1 MLAGVAIAS
10 GTLALD
16 RHWGYDALPPRLVGT
31 PTAASAVLAT
41 IATAMVSL
49 TALVLTIT
57 MVVVQ
62 LAMGQFSPRIVQRI
76 LRDKPSQFA
85 IGLFVATFVHAL
97 LTLRAVTDKGDGTGR
112 VPGIALYAA
121 FLLVF
126 ASIVALVIYVQHIG
140 QALRVSALIELVGK
154 ETRKVI
160 RHSYPDQGEP
170 ARETDEQEHV
180 VRATRSGVVT
190 RIDVEDVVA
199 AARRADCELELVPL
213 IGEFVPAD
221 APLFRV
227 HGDARA
233 LDEDALL
240 DALMMQLEPT
250 LDGDVSYGIR
260 LLVDIAVRSL
270 SESPFQDPTTA
281 VQAIDRLHDIL
292 RQLACRPFPDGI
304 YRDNHGVVR
313 LTVPSMSWEAYV
325 SLAVEEIRLAGAG
338 SPQVTRKLKASLLE
352 LRAIA
357 PPERRAVI
365 DQQLKLLA
373 ASTRAALDEEW
384 DIEFALTPDAKG
396 IGAEETDTVRG
407 VAGSFASLTAFLN
420 ARLNSCGTTGLP
432 SSRRNTSSDSR

>member
-1 MLAGVAIAS
+1 MQASHVVVRARSSLWLIPVLCVLAGAAIAG

-16 RHWGYDALPPRLVGT
+16 RHWGYEALSPRLVGT

-41 IATAMVSL
+41 VAAAMVSL

-97 LTLRAVTDKGDGTGR
+97 LTLRAVTDNGDGTGR

-121 FLLVF
+121 FVLVF
-126 ASIVALVIYVQHIG
+126 ASIVALVVYVQHIG

-160 RHSYPDQGEP
+160 VDSYPDKGDP
-170 ARETDEQEHV
+170 AQDGDEQVRV

-190 RIDVEDVVA
+190 RVDVEDLVE
-199 AARRADCELELVPL
+199 AARRASCELELVPL

-227 HGDARA
+227 HGNPRA
-233 LDEDALL
+233 LDEAALRNM
-240 DALMMQLEPT
+240 LMVQLEPT

-292 RQLACRPFPDGI
+292 RQLARRSFPEGV
-304 YRDNHGVVR
+304 YRDEDGALR
-313 LTVPSMSWEAYV
+313 LTVPSMSWDSYV

-338 SPQVTRKLKASLLE
+338 SPQVSRKLKASLLDVRE
-352 LRAIA
+352 VA

-365 DQQLKLLA
+365 DHQLKLLSS
-373 ASTRAALDEEW
+373 STRVALNDEW
-384 DIEFALTPDAKG
+384 DVEFALTPDAKG
-396 IGAEETDTVRG
+396 IGAEKTKRDTRPSG
-407 VAGSFASLTAFLN
+407 QL
-420 ARLNSCGTTGLP
+420 ARE
-432 SSRRNTSSDSR
+432 R

>member
-1 MLAGVAIAS
+1 MRASHVIVRVRSSLWLIPVLCVLAGVGTAS

-16 RHWGYDALPPRLVGT
+16 RQWGYEALPVHLVGT
-31 PTAASAVLAT
+31 PTAASAVLST
-41 IATAMVSL
+41 IAAAMVSL

-76 LRDKPSQFA
+76 LRDKPSQLA

-160 RHSYPDQGEP
+160 VNSYPDSGEP
-170 ARETDEQEHV
+170 TDHADERECV

-190 RIDVEDVVA
+190 RIDAEDIVS
-199 AARRADCELELVPL
+199 AARGARCELELVPM
-213 IGEFVPAD
+213 IGEFVPAG

-227 HGDARA
+227 HGGGRE
-233 LDEDALL
+233 LDESALRE
-240 DALMMQLEPT
+240 ALMMQLEPT

-270 SESPFQDPTTA
+270 SESPLQDPTTA

-292 RQLACRPFPDGI
+292 RQLAPRPFPDGV
-304 YRDNHGVVR
+304 YRDAEGVVR
-313 LTVPSMSWEAYV
+313 LTVPTISWEGYV
-325 SLAVEEIRLAGAG
+325 SLALEEVRLAGAG
-338 SPQVTRKLKASLLE
+338 SPQVTRKLTASLLE
-352 LRAIA
+352 IRDVA

-365 DQQLKLLA
+365 DRELALLA
-373 ASTRAALDEEW
+373 RSTRLALDDEW

-396 IGAEETDTVRG
+396 IGASTGREEIIPTADGRG
-407 VAGSFASLTAFLN
+407 TA
-420 ARLNSCGTTGLP
+420 RV
-432 SSRRNTSSDSR
+432 